1 MPSRSKSFTVWQ
13 RGLSK
18 WSKLPFSREELDRVL
33 DSPDYSP
40 KALISLFEKA
50 LSKEFDA
57 DSGVREKYSIK
68 THTLMV
74 MGQFEK
80 YFSKNEL
87 PAGVHKRLFRTFL
100 ALHDIG
106 KPDAIKKTG
115 DKHNQH
121 IFTVKIM
128 GSVLNQL
135 NFNDQEVR
143 IALALVSEDVIGSY
157 IRGHYSGKE
166 ATEKLAKMTD
176 DAGLSFCD
184 FLKLLLIFY
193 QVDAG
198 SYTEDAGGSKSLD
211 HLFVF
216 DRGKG
221 WMDFSVN
228 VSAQIDQLK
237 IYAEALPNVLWL
249 NDHDWHEI
257 PHSNLKAWIKRNK
270 SRLDSGEII
279 KGNTFSYRFEPY
291 IGKYQVQLS
300 CNIREALYTPR
311 SMPLFDNNWH
321 DLVFDDLKEW
331 VKKNNERLVL
341 GEEIKGRMF
350 RYRLNQK
357 TGKYQVRLSSRI
369 KEALYSY

>member
-1 MPSRSKSFTVWQ
+1 MWQ

-106 KPDAIKKTG
+106 KAEAIRKTG

-121 IFTVKIM
+121 IFTVEIM

-135 NFNDQEVR
+135 NFSDQEVK
-143 IALALVSEDVIGSY
+143 IALALVSEDVIGGY
-157 IRGHYSGKE
+157 IKGNYSGKGT
-166 ATEKLAKMTD
+166 TEKLAIMAEN
-176 DAGLSFCD
+176 AGLPICN
-184 FLKLLLIFY
+184 FLKLLLIYY

-198 SYTEDAGGSKSLD
+198 SYTEDAGGIKSLD

-216 DRGKG
+216 DGGKG
-221 WMDFSVN
+221 WMDFSVTIAAK
-228 VSAQIDQLK
+228 VDQLK

-249 NDHDWHEI
+249 DDHDWHEI
-257 PHSNLKAWIKRNK
+257 PHSNLKAWVKGNK

-279 KGNTFSYRFEPY
+279 KGNTFSYRFEPHTS
-291 IGKYQVQLS
+291 KYQVQLS
-300 CNIREALYTPR
+300 RSIEEALYTPR
-311 SMPLFDNNWH
+311 SMLLLDNNWH

-331 VKKNNERLVL
+331 VKKNNERLVS
-341 GEEIKGRMF
+341 GEEIKGRRF

-357 TGKYQVRLSSRI
+357 TGKYQVRLSSRV
-369 KEALYSY
+369 KDALYSH